1 MWHYKAQRL
10 RHGNPTTSHYAQSFC
25 LPTKQ
30 IRPLLRFLPSALL
43 LHPELGTHRLPA
55 AHLRGCQLCCCPLS
69 LGANVFGGQ
78 NKNWETPGIVREPL
92 ARAQHPASLPRLT
105 PSCVSPTPSTGWY
118 CSGGSRGGGLW
129 VLCGM
134 GTAHK
139 GTQPHCCALAA
150 ARAERRFL
158 ALTAQSMRGPWL
170 WTRGET

>member
-1 MWHYKAQRL
+1 ML
-10 RHGNPTTSHYAQSFC
+10 
-25 LPTKQ
+25 
-30 IRPLLRFLPSALL
+30 
-43 LHPELGTHRLPA
+43 
-55 AHLRGCQLCCCPLS
+55 CPLS
-69 LGANVFGGQ
+69 PGANVFGGQ